1 MDDHALY
8 RAGKKRMNIL
18 TSSLFRGLASFT
30 IALSLVFGGWV
41 FFVHQIDRSAPG
53 SPRSFQMGL
62 NYWTPFG
69 SETSDSLA
77 SLGLGVTLENSEH
90 ILIQVPWSPITPS
103 ALKSVNWLGNIAR
116 ESGHALTIA
125 FDWMSEDRTN
135 LRNQNEEYWSF
146 DNPKVRGYFTQEAA
160 SIAAYYKPDFLIL
173 GVEVDFLAR
182 TNPKEFV
189 EFVTLYQEVYGVVK
203 DKSPNTRVTVT
214 FQFESLRAK
223 VEDTISL
230 THSPIVAAFGPLLD
244 IFGLSV
250 YPCQSV
256 ANPDDLPLDYF
267 SSSISPDTPTA
278 IFETGWPTDESDEHV
293 QAAYVNWLLS
303 VASTVSVNP
312 LVWTST
318 IDGGGE
324 NKSEE
329 NTPPCGGRVSE
340 WSNRLGLWR
349 INGTP
354 KRAVD
359 VWQYWYK
366 KSPRISAAQEEAIG
380 VQTGH
385 EAKLHY

>member
-1 MDDHALY
+1 
-8 RAGKKRMNIL
+8 MNIL
-18 TSSLFRGLASFT
+18 TNSLFRGLASFT
-30 IALSLVFGGWV
+30 IALSLVVGGWV
-41 FFVHQIDRSAPG
+41 FFAHQIERSAPG

-69 SETSDSLA
+69 DETFDSLA
-77 SLGLGVTLENSEH
+77 SLGLGITLKNSEH
-90 ILIQVPWSPITPS
+90 ILIQVPWSPSTPS
-103 ALKSVNWLGNIAR
+103 ALKSVSWLGNITR

-125 FDWMSEDRTN
+125 FDWMNEDRTD
-135 LRNQNEEYWSF
+135 LRNENEEHWTF
-146 DNPKVRGYFTQEAA
+146 DDPKVRGYFAQEAA

-182 TNPKEFV
+182 TNPKEFA
-189 EFVTLYQEVYGVVK
+189 EFVTLYEEVYGVVK
-203 DKSPNTRVTVT
+203 DKSPNTRLTVT

-223 VEDTISL
+223 VEDTVNV
-230 THSPIVAAFGPLLD
+230 TRSPIVLVFGPLLD

-256 ANPDDLPLDYF
+256 SNPDDLPLDYF
-267 SSSISPDTPTA
+267 SSSIPPDTPTA
-278 IFETGWPTDESDEHV
+278 IFETGWPADETNGHV

-318 IDGGGE
+318 IDGGGK
-324 NKSEE
+324 NKSEK
-329 NTPPCGGRVSE
+329 NNLPCGGRVSE

-349 INGTP
+349 IDGTP

-366 KSPRISAAQEEAIG
+366 KSPRINAAQEEAIR

-385 EAKLHY
+385 QAKLHY